1 MGPASHERP
10 CSRSRLIAI
19 ALLVA
24 LGAGV
29 VGSQALGAFDA
40 PVNTTVGAAPEYVAV
55 GDLNGDTK
63 LDLATANTSSNN
75 VSVLLNDGNGAFTE
89 QPSRPTV
96 EAVPRSVAIGSLNA
110 DSDPD
115 LAVTNFSSNSVSVL
129 PGNGDGTF
137 DAATNIPTGTNPRT
151 VAIGNLDADA
161 NPDMAITNQ
170 GSGTVSILLGQG
182 NGMFAAAAEPT
193 ISVGSSP
200 FGIAIGNLDGDANA
214 DLVVGRLTNDVSVL
228 RGDGDGTFTPA
239 SGSPIQLDADSVPQS
254 VAIGNLDGGSVP
266 DLAVV
271 NRDDSDVSVLLGNG
285 DGTFGAKTDYPTGTK
300 PQSVVIAN
308 LNGGSTAD
316 LAVATTGP
324 DTSGPDNVSVL
335 LGVGDGTFGAATGFP
350 AGTDPLSVVVGTF
363 NSYGLSDLVTANTGG
378 NNVSFLPGTSAPT
391 ASALPGRLDFPVRDQ
406 GTTSAAQTVTV
417 TNTSD
422 DDDVEVS
429 AATITA
435 QDAADFDIA
444 ANTCSTVT
452 LQPAETC
459 ELDITFTP
467 SAADQRF
474 SELEVAF
481 NGAASPLTVTL
492 AGVGAPDPTCPNGTI
507 GTPPNCVPLQARI
520 SGLTVTGPAKL
531 KKGKASTY
539 EAAITNS
546 GNAQATGVE
555 LAATGKGIK
564 AGASAG
570 TVGAGATRTVRLRLR
585 PAKKGSR
592 IKTTFKVTSANA
604 GSKTVSKTVKVR

>member
-10 CSRSRLIAI
+10 RSRTRLIAI

-24 LGAGV
+24 LGSCV

-137 DAATNIPTGTNPRT
+137 DTATHFPTGTNPRT
-151 VAIGNLDADA
+151 VAIGNLNADA

-170 GSGTVSILLGQG
+170 GSGTVSILLG
-182 NGMFAAAAEPT
+182 NGSGFSAAPGSP

-200 FGIAIGNLDGDANA
+200 FGIAIGNLNGGANA
-214 DLVVGRLTNDVSVL
+214 DLVVGSTNANISVL
-228 RGDGDGTFTPA
+228 LGNGDGTFTA
-239 SGSPIQLDADSVPQS
+239 AAGSPIAISSVPQS

-300 PQSVVIAN
+300 PQSVAIAN
-308 LNGGSTAD
+308 LNGGSTPD

-350 AGTDPLSVVVGTF
+350 AGTDPLSVVVGNF
-363 NSYGLSDLVTANTGG
+363 NSDGLSDLVTANSGG

-474 SELEVAF
+474 SELEIAF

-555 LAATGKGIK
+555 LAATGKGIE
-564 AGASAG
+564 AGATAG